1 MIAFTRHL
9 DWGTCFSFFFCVF
22 HAYSRTFNPSNR
34 ELDSLFSMH
43 VHVLF
48 SIVDKN
54 ISLQVDIAKAYEKG
68 GAACLSVL
76 TDAKF
81 FQVNSCNSIYLPSS
95 FRFRYVAIYLI
106 IQ

>member
-1 MIAFTRHL
+1 MFLA
-9 DWGTCFSFFFCVF
+9 C
-22 HAYSRTFNPSNR
+22 SRTFDPPNR
-34 ELDSLFSMH
+34 ELDSFFSMD

-48 SIVDKN
+48 IIVDEN

-81 FQVNSCNSIYLPSS
+81 FQVNSFNSIYLQSS
-95 FRFRYVAIYLI
+95 FDTLLI
-106 IQ
+106 TL